1 MQACY
6 DSSGHLLACHVRG
19 STHIPSMMPYE
30 HSRVG
35 FTASLG
41 FLPYTQEAA
50 QLFGARMAV
59 RHEMAPPEAT
69 ERAAYFGPVLAQL
82 ALPPP
87 PQIEVLSAPLPQVKT
102 LCERTVC
109 SKPLLCQTSTPIG
122 HRRSCSLR
130 QVVAVEHD
138 LHARTLPCKQTL
150 ITLLHAQLPKA
161 PEAAEALAEA
171 ERRKAEAEAKGRYD
185 ADVAAVRDLRMGL
198 RDVTTKLL
206 CDRRWRSL
214 ALPVMPQEDPEYWE
228 RVGLG
233 PLAVA

>member
-1 MQACY
+1 M
-6 DSSGHLLACHVRG
+6 
-19 STHIPSMMPYE
+19 
-30 HSRVG
+30 
-35 FTASLG
+35 
-41 FLPYTQEAA
+41 QEAA
-50 QLFGARMAV
+50 QLFGARVAV
-59 RHEMAPPEAT
+59 RHEMALPEAI

-87 PQIEVLSAPLPQVKT
+87 PQIEVLSAFPPQVNT
-102 LCERTVC
+102 PCERTAC
-109 SKPLLCQTSTPIG
+109 SKPLLCQTSTAAVPSIG
-122 HRRSCSLR
+122 HPRSCSLR
-130 QVVAVEHD
+130 QVIAVEHD
-138 LHARTLPCKQTL
+138 LVARTLPCKQSL

-171 ERRKAEAEAKGRYD
+171 ERRKAEAEAKARYD

-198 RDVTTKLL
+198 RDVATKLL

-233 PLAVA
+233 PLQWPDTLQGSSCKPLSLHKWPPGCSVTNAGAARRCL